1 MIWTTRAY
9 SGPTIPYFVEFL
21 LHCEYL
27 EEITLLRHKIT
38 AQQREKKD
46 KRARHSLLTPRHNSE
61 LKQGRSRR
69 WERRRVKN
77 EVKFYQW
84 ISQLRKSV
92 QYVSGSKNV
101 LRLNSNDNEQFQM
114 EIRKFSRRRSRSSD
128 YTELGRFTFSSCT
141 KIYNA
146 SAQLLFY
153 LLHLLLGDV
162 LVPSLAPP
170 PRASLNFCSC
180 FNLRAIISAG
190 KFFVR
195 ERLLRATEARAR

>member
-77 EVKFYQW
+77 DVIFYQW
-84 ISQLRKSV
+84 ISQLRRSV

-101 LRLNSNDNEQFQM
+101 LRLNSIWQQFQM
-114 EIRKFSRRRSRSSD
+114 EIRKLSRRRSRSSD

-146 SAQLLFY
+146 RAQLLFY
-153 LLHLLLGDV
+153 LLYLLFGDV

-170 PRASLNFCSC
+170 PRASSNFCSC
-180 FNLRAIISAG
+180 SNLRAIRSAW

>member
-27 EEITLLRHKIT
+27 AEITLLRHKIT

-77 EVKFYQW
+77 DVIFYQW
-84 ISQLRKSV
+84 ISQLRRSV

-114 EIRKFSRRRSRSSD
+114 EIRKFSRRRSHFSD
-128 YTELGRFTFSSCT
+128 YVELGHFTF
-141 KIYNA
+141 
-146 SAQLLFY
+146 
-153 LLHLLLGDV
+153 V
-162 LVPSLAPP
+162 
-170 PRASLNFCSC
+170 FCRKRQRNEKR
-180 FNLRAIISAG
+180 FITQVHNDIFPFI
-190 KFFVR
+190 KFFVCCR
-195 ERLLRATEARAR
+195 FRCRRRRDIDLLKLPVTSILHTVNVHCVFSLWNVL